1 MRLITSILAGMIVLA
16 ALSVSAAIAGC
27 AESDSTPRYRL
38 SYDFSTPTKKLTL
51 PSILNEIS
59 GQTIIDSV
67 TFACVQDE
75 NGIIFIYDSK
85 KNEIRQ
91 QINFAGDGDYEGICK
106 VENDLYVLRS
116 DGVLFLVH
124 DYANAAVRV
133 DTFDTHIPADNNE
146 GLCYDSINH
155 QLLIACKGKIA
166 KGAENKDKRFIY
178 SFNLETKNL
187 SSQAEFEFDVAKMI
201 AFADEHDI
209 DLPRKE
215 KKKGSQADLKFRI
228 SAIAIHPLSGEL
240 YVLSAVDHALFIFD
254 NRGTVLHIEMLDE
267 QLFNKAE
274 GISFYR
280 NSDVLITN
288 EAQDKKPTL
297 LKFAYRP

>member
-1 MRLITSILAGMIVLA
+1 MLVL
-16 ALSVSAAIAGC
+16 LLNCSNG
-27 AESDSTPRYRL
+27 DPDGPRYHL
-38 SYDFSTPTKKLTL
+38 PYDFSTPAEKLTL
-51 PSILNEIS
+51 PSVLNEIS

-91 QINFAGDGDYEGICK
+91 QINFAGDGDYEGICRVK
-106 VENDLYVLRS
+106 NDLYVLRS

-124 DYANAAVRV
+124 DFANAAVRV
-133 DTFDTHIPADNNE
+133 DTFDTKIPADNNE
-146 GLCYDSINH
+146 GLCYDSVNN

-166 KGAENKDKRFIY
+166 KGPENKDKRFIY
-178 SFNLETKNL
+178 SFSLETKKL
-187 SSQAEFEFDVAKMI
+187 SSQPEFEFDVAKMI
-201 AFADEHDI
+201 AFADEHDV

-215 KKKGSQADLKFRI
+215 KKKGSQADLKFRT
-228 SAIAIHPLSGEL
+228 SAIAIHPVSGEL
-240 YVLSAVDHALFIFD
+240 YVLSAADHALFIFD
-254 NRGTVLHIEMLDE
+254 ERGSVLHIEKLDD

-274 GISFYR
+274 GISFYS

-297 LKFAYRP
+297 LKFVYQP